1 MMNKEDIKETETH
14 KRLLRVGFTLAQI
27 ERLSKLRGEHI
38 EKEQQKA
45 SEVQRRLEFM
55 RWLVTTGRLTA

>member
-1 MMNKEDIKETETH
+1 MNKEDIKETETH

-38 EKEQQKA
+38 EKEQQRLLV
-45 SEVQRRLEFM
+45 EQRRLDFL
-55 RWLVTTGRLTA
+55 RWLVATGRLTA